1 MREAAR
7 CLLAVWLLLGAAA
20 RAEESAAP
28 GVTGSSGRFRAF
40 GPDSGQN
47 LQLVAWAE
55 HLGLQLEEW
64 IGVPLRWTG
73 SESILFR
80 CRPAATGEL
89 ARFTLRETPAGLAA
103 AEIEVVG
110 FATLDQEDL
119 QEEVARLLV
128 HRMVGGRAG
137 AAPPAWF
144 TTGVAQLVTPSTR
157 ERDFADVLRRWR
169 EGKEDRVA
177 DVLGWHRL
185 PRGRWGGKASAAA
198 VVAWLADQPAFSA
211 LQAAMFERW
220 RTGAPVTPE
229 WLASRLPGVQGEA
242 DLEKA
247 FDLWLLARADDP
259 VFVGWTAHIMG
270 RLRDTLKPSP
280 QFIRAG
286 NPADGVPGLDRY
298 PEFAGEAWMRAAIQ
312 DQIRR
317 LGLLLPGQPAEFTAA
332 VRAYQAY
339 LEAVLSAVPARSGT
353 PARRPSER
361 AVADLAALLGKA
373 RALQNAFE
381 GRTALRLA
389 WMDEAE
395 RQLDPP
401 PAAPA
406 PAAPAERTELQRYVD
421 RFDPD
426 RKAKP

>member
-1 MREAAR
+1 MGEGAR
-7 CLLAVWLLLGAAA
+7 FLVAVWLALAATA
-20 RAEESAAP
+20 SAQDAAAP

-55 HLGLQLEEW
+55 HLGLQVEEW

-80 CRPAATGEL
+80 CRPAVTGEL
-89 ARFTLRETPAGLAA
+89 ARFTLRETPGGLAA
-103 AEIEVVG
+103 AEIEVIG

-119 QEEVARLLV
+119 QEELARLLV

-198 VVAWLADQPAFSA
+198 VVAWLADQTNFSA

-220 RTGAPVTPE
+220 RSGVPVTAE
-229 WLASRLPGVQGEA
+229 WLSGRLPGMQGEA

-259 VFVGWTAHIMG
+259 VFVGWTAHILG

-286 NPADGVPGLDRY
+286 AGAVPRVCRRAVDARRHAGSNSPAESAPCRAARRIHHRCARLPVVPGSRVVRRAC
-298 PEFAGEAWMRAAIQ
+298 PHGCHGAAGLRPRFGGLVRAA
-312 DQIRR
+312 
-317 LGLLLPGQPAEFTAA
+317 GQG
-332 VRAYQAY
+332 
-339 LEAVLSAVPARSGT
+339 AVPA
-353 PARRPSER
+353 EC
-361 AVADLAALLGKA
+361 V
-373 RALQNAFE
+373 
-381 GRTALRLA
+381 
-389 WMDEAE
+389 
-395 RQLDPP
+395 
-401 PAAPA
+401 
-406 PAAPAERTELQRYVD
+406 
-421 RFDPD
+421 
-426 RKAKP
+426 